1 MLLDYYNPFAVI
13 SLLCLRMWILCIYV
27 YVPMCSYVYIPM
39 GHIPSRTSRYLAF
52 EGILKLT
59 AVPVVLVPKSL
70 RLRCCYTNIQTSAS
84 LCDVELSIFQ
94 EVHFISD
101 QTLGLDSSFLNWT
114 KIYHP
119 WSCHLLVWLDTRELL
134 QNPSVLHDRPSVIFT
149 SAMDPSWAFSRL
161 KILWSFRCSFC
172 CVWGVL

>member
-1 MLLDYYNPFAVI
+1 MY
-13 SLLCLRMWILCIYV
+13 LCVCTYVFLCV
-27 YVPMCSYVYIPM
+27 YTYGS
-39 GHIPSRTSRYLAF
+39 HIPSRTSRYLAF

-149 SAMDPSWAFSRL
+149 SAMDPS
-161 KILWSFRCSFC
+161 
-172 CVWGVL
+172 